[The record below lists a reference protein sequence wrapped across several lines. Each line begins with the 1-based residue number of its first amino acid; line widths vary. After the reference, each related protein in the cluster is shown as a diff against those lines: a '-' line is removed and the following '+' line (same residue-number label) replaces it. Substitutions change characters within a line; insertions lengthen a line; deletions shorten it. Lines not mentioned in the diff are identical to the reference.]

1 MRQDDIGRE
10 RDKRI
15 LDPNSAP
22 TRPGGANYKKKQ
34 QKNSKNQRTTIRHYF
49 QPNWDETGRE
59 REQRNLDPNSTHT
72 RPGGENSKKKQQK
85 NLKNLKN

>member
-1 MRQDDIGRE
+1 MRQDEIGRE

-15 LDPNSAP
+15 LDPNFAH
-22 TRPGGANYKKKQ
+22 TLPGGANYKKKQ

-59 REQRNLDPNSTHT
+59 REKKILNPNSVHT
-72 RPGGENSKKKQQK
+72 QPGGENFEKKYQK
-85 NLKNLKN
+85 N